1 MAVDSPFRRRAGEKL
16 VGAECSCKRLLSLW
30 RLYAT
35 MDLLFLAR
43 GPQVAL
49 TYYLSDFVIG
59 LAAVTATFL
68 LAERFDG
75 IGPWTKPQVLFLLG
89 YALLVRGLINIFF
102 SYNLALISRRI
113 GRGQLDHVLIQPQPL
128 WVVLLTEGFAPVTGS
143 GMFVPG
149 LGLLLWAASQLNL
162 DGLPTWYLLLAVDL
176 VASIAVVLAFE
187 YIVGSLAFWAPRAAE
202 EINSSSWELITQ
214 LAPFPL
220 EGLSTWALGS
230 LLTVV
235 PVGLVAWYPARVLLG
250 VGTTLWE
257 NAVLPAVAVVLVTVA
272 FWIFI
277 RGLRHYGRTGSTRYL
292 DYGHRR

>member
-1 MAVDSPFRRRAGEKL
+1 MAAESPF
-16 VGAECSCKRLLSLW
+16 KRLTRLW
-30 RLYAT
+30 VLYAR

-43 GPQVAL
+43 GPWVAL
-49 TYYLSDFVIG
+49 TYYLSDFVVG
-59 LAAVTATFL
+59 LATVTATFL

-89 YALLVRGLINIFF
+89 YAILVRGLIDIFF
-102 SYNLALISRRI
+102 NNNLAFVSRRI

-128 WVVLLTEGFAPVTGS
+128 WMVLLTEGFAPVTGS

-149 LGLLLWAASQLNL
+149 LGLLVWAARQLDL
-162 DGLPTWYLLLAVDL
+162 VVPPTWYLLLAVDL
-176 VASIAVVLAFE
+176 LASIAVVLAFE
-187 YIVGSLAFWAPRAAE
+187 YVVGSLAFWAPRAAE
-202 EINSSSWELITQ
+202 EINSSSWRLVTQ

-220 EGLSTWALGS
+220 EGLSAWALGS

-250 VGTTLWE
+250 MGATPLQNALLPVAAVSLVGL
-257 NAVLPAVAVVLVTVA
+257 AL
-272 FWIFI
+272 WIFT
-277 RGLRHYGRTGSTRYL
+277 RGLRHYGLTGSTRYL

>member
-1 MAVDSPFRRRAGEKL
+1 MAVESPF
-16 VGAECSCKRLLSLW
+16 KRLIQLW

-49 TYYLSDFVIG
+49 AYYLSDIVVG

-89 YALLVRGLINIFF
+89 YAVLVRGLIDVFF
-102 SYNLALISRRI
+102 NYNLAFISRRI

-128 WVVLLTEGFAPVTGS
+128 WMVLLTEGFAPVTGS

-149 LGLLLWAASQLNL
+149 LGLLLWAASQLHL
-162 DGLPTWYLLLAVDL
+162 AVPPTWYLLLAVDL

-202 EINSSSWELITQ
+202 EINSSSWRLVTQ

-220 EGLSTWALGS
+220 EGLAGWALGS
-230 LLTVV
+230 LVTVV

-250 VGTTLWE
+250 IGSTVWE
-257 NAVLPAVAVVLVTVA
+257 NGLLPAVAVGLSTLA
-272 FWIFI
+272 FWIFT

>member
-1 MAVDSPFRRRAGEKL
+1 MAAKQL
-16 VGAECSCKRLLSLW
+16 MRLLA
-30 RLYAT
+30 LYAT

-43 GPQVAL
+43 GTQVAL
-49 TYYLSDFVIG
+49 AYYASDFVIG

-75 IGPWTKPQVLFLLG
+75 IGPWTKPQMLFLLG
-89 YALLVRGLINIFF
+89 YAVLVRGLINIFF

-128 WVVLLTEGFAPVTGS
+128 WMVLLTEGFAPVTGS

-149 LGLLLWAASQLNL
+149 LGLLLWAASQLHL
-162 DGLPTWYLLLAVDL
+162 DVQPTWYLLLVIDL

-202 EINSSSWELITQ
+202 EINSSSWRLVTQ

-220 EGLSTWALGS
+220 EGLAGWALGS

-250 VGTTLWE
+250 IGSAVWE
-257 NAVLPAVAVVLVTVA
+257 NAFLPAVALGLSTLA
-272 FWIFI
+272 FWIFT

>member
-1 MAVDSPFRRRAGEKL
+1 MAVESPF
-16 VGAECSCKRLLSLW
+16 KRLTRLW
-30 RLYAT
+30 ALYAR

-43 GPQVAL
+43 GPWVAL
-49 TYYLSDFVIG
+49 TYYLSDFVVG
-59 LAAVTATFL
+59 LATVTATFL

-89 YALLVRGLINIFF
+89 YAVLVRGLIDIFF
-102 SYNLALISRRI
+102 SYNLAFISRRI

-128 WVVLLTEGFAPVTGS
+128 WMVLLTEGFAPVTGS

-149 LGLLLWAASQLNL
+149 LGLLVWAARQLDL
-162 DGLPTWYLLLAVDL
+162 VVPPTWYLLLAVDL
-176 VASIAVVLAFE
+176 LASIAVVLAFE

-202 EINSSSWELITQ
+202 EINTSSWRLVTQ

-220 EGLSTWALGS
+220 DGLSVWALGS

-250 VGTTLWE
+250 IGTTLWE
-257 NAVLPAVAVVLVTVA
+257 NAALPAVALVLMMIA
-272 FWIFI
+272 LWIFT

>member
-1 MAVDSPFRRRAGEKL
+1 MAVESPF
-16 VGAECSCKRLLSLW
+16 KRLIQLW

-49 TYYLSDFVIG
+49 AYYLSDIVVG

-89 YALLVRGLINIFF
+89 YAVLVRGLIDVFF
-102 SYNLALISRRI
+102 NYNLAFISRRI

-128 WVVLLTEGFAPVTGS
+128 WMVLLTEGFAPVTGS

-149 LGLLLWAASQLNL
+149 LGLLLWAARQLDL
-162 DGLPTWYLLLAVDL
+162 VVPPTWYLLLAVDL
-176 VASIAVVLAFE
+176 LASIAVVLAFE

-202 EINSSSWELITQ
+202 EINTSSWRLVTQ

-220 EGLSTWALGS
+220 DGLSVWALGS

-250 VGTTLWE
+250 LGTTLWE
-257 NAVLPAVAVVLVTVA
+257 NAALPAVALVLMMLA
-272 FWIFI
+272 LWIFT

>member
-1 MAVDSPFRRRAGEKL
+1 MAVEHTI
-16 VGAECSCKRLLSLW
+16 KRLVRLW
-30 RLYAT
+30 GLYAS

-43 GPQVAL
+43 GPQAAL
-49 TYYLSDFVIG
+49 AYYVSDFFIG

-89 YALLVRGLINIFF
+89 YALLVRGLIDIFF
-102 SYNLALISRRI
+102 NYNLAFISRRI

-128 WVVLLTEGFAPVTGS
+128 WMVLLTEGFAPATGS
-143 GMFVPG
+143 GMFLPG
-149 LGLLLWAASQLNL
+149 LGLLIWAGQQLDL
-162 DGLPTWYLLLAVDL
+162 VVPAAWYVLLVVDL

-202 EINSSSWELITQ
+202 EINSSSWRLITQ

-220 EGLSTWALGS
+220 DGLAGWALGS
-230 LLTVV
+230 LLTAV

-250 VGTTLWE
+250 IGATPWDYAL
-257 NAVLPAVAVVLVTVA
+257 LPTVA
-272 FWIFI
+272 LVLITLALWIFT